1 LGNRWTN
8 NRPSGHALPAR
19 TGIRHG
25 VHRLTG
31 DYLWNRAS
39 PLAAGE
45 YRALNDPMA
54 RLKRVA

>member
-1 LGNRWTN
+1 MGWAHI
-8 NRPSGHALPAR
+8 S
-19 TGIRHG
+19 
-25 VHRLTG
+25 LTG